1 MKKTIF
7 IILCFVIGL
16 SFVLVQPTPVLA
28 AGKPIVLKTSIYSS
42 APPVPYGNAITWYL
56 RRIETATNNRIKF
69 QEYWSATLL
78 PQKTEPE
85 GLKAGIADVAFFQ
98 ARYQKSR
105 LPLFYITC
113 LPATAR
119 DVRASLAA
127 QNELVKMPEIQAEF
141 DKQGMVWLAP
151 GTGVKRGVYT
161 KKKPINSVADFKGM
175 KLRSVSTN
183 ILQGFGATTVSISST
198 EMYEAF
204 QRGVV
209 DGVATSITGGIAW
222 KIPEISKFYWD
233 GDVGMVTMAG
243 WMSKSRWNSLPKDI
257 QEIFRKVG
265 EEEFPLM
272 YDFYLRARGNATGLY
287 DIFPKLGIKVTRPS
301 AKEVDQI
308 QELAKLDWEKHMKTL
323 RKKGLPA
330 QKILDE
336 WLRLNRYY
344 EAYYAVAR

>member
-1 MKKTIF
+1 MKKT
-7 IILCFVIGL
+7 LFVAMIVGIGL
-16 SFVLVQPTPVLA
+16 SLLLVQPAPATA
-28 AGKPIVLKTSIYSS
+28 ADEPIVLKTSIYSS

-56 RRIETATNNRIKF
+56 RRMESATNNRIKF

-119 DVRASLAA
+119 DVRASCAA
-127 QNELVKMPEIQAEF
+127 QNDLVKLPEIQQEF
-141 DKQGMVWLAP
+141 DKQGLVWLAP
-151 GTGVKRGVYT
+151 GTGVKRGIYT
-161 KKKPINSVADFKGM
+161 KDKPINSVADFKGM

-183 ILQGFGATTVSISST
+183 ILDGFGATTVSISSS

-209 DGVATSITGGIAW
+209 EGIATSITGGIAW

-233 GDVGMVTMAG
+233 GDVGMVTMCG
-243 WMSKSRWNSLPKDI
+243 WMSKSRWGSLPKDI
-257 QEIFRKVG
+257 QETFRKIG

-287 DIFPKLGIKVTRPS
+287 DIFPKLGIKVTRPT
-301 AKEVDQI
+301 AAELDKI
-308 QELAKLDWEKHMKTL
+308 QELAKVDWEKHMKTL

-330 QKILDE
+330 QKVLDE

-344 EAYYAVAR
+344 EEYYEVAR